1 MALCFPS
8 STLQKPRFL
17 GHRVSKI
24 SFSEIRIQR
33 ILQLRHL
40 TNTIH
45 VRSLPDRKV
54 TGINM
59 PSKSV
64 TDLWQ
69 DFVDHIHLH
78 RALSEETFHPQ
89 DDPEDIQA
97 VLSTAAD
104 PLDNYRSY
112 AI

>member
-1 MALCFPS
+1 
-8 STLQKPRFL
+8 
-17 GHRVSKI
+17 
-24 SFSEIRIQR
+24 
-33 ILQLRHL
+33 
-40 TNTIH
+40 
-45 VRSLPDRKV
+45 
-54 TGINM
+54 M